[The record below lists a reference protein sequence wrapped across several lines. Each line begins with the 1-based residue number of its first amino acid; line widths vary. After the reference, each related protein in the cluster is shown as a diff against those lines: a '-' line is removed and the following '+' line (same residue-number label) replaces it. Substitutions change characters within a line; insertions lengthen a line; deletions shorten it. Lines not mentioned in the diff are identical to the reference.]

1 MRVVFMPNDLR
12 TIASQLFHQTLRAID
27 VAAVVR
33 QNLSLEGNQLRI
45 ADESLALNEFKRI
58 VVIALGKASVPM
70 ARAAEEALGERLTDG
85 LVVTNAV
92 LGAPP
97 RRMPCVFGSHPLPN
111 RGSVTAAETALRL
124 LRENDAA
131 DTLVIFLISGGGSAM
146 FEKPIDAR
154 LTLADLQAVNR
165 VLVNCGAVIGE
176 MNVVRRYL
184 SAVKGGRLAA
194 AAQHV
199 RQVSLYISDVNADDL
214 STVSSGPTLA
224 SAIPRTAFEKIVA
237 RYDLRNQFP
246 AHVAALLNELPD
258 LPQPTATSRATH
270 HLLLDN
276 RRALQAMKQFAE
288 NQFNAIVEIA
298 EDLVEGEVQATAQLH
313 LERLAALR
321 HRHPGR
327 LVALLSGGEVICPV
341 RGDGQGG
348 RNQEFVLRAAQLLN
362 AAHETNVVVL
372 SAGTDGI
379 DGHSPAN
386 GAVADAMT
394 IQRGLNAGM
403 NAADFLQRSDSF
415 TFLHKLGATII
426 TGPTGNNVRDIR
438 LWLAN

>member
-1 MRVVFMPNDLR
+1 
-12 TIASQLFHQTLRAID
+12 
-27 VAAVVR
+27 
-33 QNLSLEGNQLRI
+33 
-45 ADESLALNEFKRI
+45 
-58 VVIALGKASVPM
+58 M
-70 ARAAEEALGERLTDG
+70 ARAAEEVLGDALSDG
-85 LVVTNAV
+85 LVVTNAA

-97 RRMPCVFGSHPLPN
+97 RRLTFVFGSHPLPN
-111 RGSVTAAETALRL
+111 RGSVTAAETALQL
-124 LRENDAA
+124 LRENDTP

-154 LTLADLQAVNR
+154 LTLTDLQAVNR

-194 AAQHV
+194 AAPRA

-224 SAIPRTAFEKIVA
+224 SAIPRAALEEIVA
-237 RYDLRNQFP
+237 RYDLLNQFP

-258 LPQPTATSRATH
+258 LPQPKVTSRVTH

-276 RRALQAMKQFAE
+276 RRALQAMKQLAE
-288 NQFNAIVEIA
+288 SQFKTVVEIA
-298 EDLVEGEVQATAQLH
+298 EDLVEGEVQEMAQLH
-313 LERLAALR
+313 LERLTALR
-321 HRHPGR
+321 RRHPNQ

-348 RNQEFVLRAAQLLN
+348 RNQEFVLRAVQLLD
-362 AAHETNVVVL
+362 AANETHVVVL

-394 IQRGLNAGM
+394 IQRGVEAGM
-403 NAADFLQRSDSF
+403 NADDFLQRSDSF
-415 TFLHKLGATII
+415 TFLHKLGATIV
-426 TGPTGNNVRDIR
+426 TGPTGNNVRDLR

>member
-1 MRVVFMPNDLR
+1 MELR
-12 TIASQLFHQTLRAID
+12 TIAQQLFQQTLAAIE
-27 VAAVVR
+27 VESVVR
-33 QNLSLEGNQLRI
+33 QHLQCEGAQLRI
-45 ADESLALNEFKRI
+45 ADQFLALNEFKRI
-58 VVIALGKASVPM
+58 LVIALGKASVPM
-70 ARAAEEALGERLTDG
+70 ARAAESVLGEYLSDG

-97 RRMPCVFGSHPLPN
+97 RRLPCVFGSHPLPN
-111 RGSVTAAETALRL
+111 RGSVTAADTALRL
-124 LRENDAA
+124 LRENDAT
-131 DTLVIFLISGGGSAM
+131 DTLVIFLVSGGGSAM
-146 FEKPIDAR
+146 FEKPIDER

-194 AAQHV
+194 AAQQA

-224 SAIPRTAFEKIVA
+224 SAIPRAAFDEIVA
-237 RYDLRNQFP
+237 RYDLTNRFP
-246 AHVAALLNELPD
+246 PHVAALLSELPD
-258 LPQPTATSRATH
+258 LPSPTATSRATH

-276 RRALQAMKQFAE
+276 RRALQVARQLAE
-288 NQFNAIVEIA
+288 SQFNAVVEIA
-298 EDLVEGEVQATAQLH
+298 EDLVEGDVQVMAELH

-321 HRHPGR
+321 DRHPGR

-348 RNQEFVLRAAQLLN
+348 RNQEFVLRAALLMDELN
-362 AAHETNVVVL
+362 YNDAVVL

-379 DGHSPAN
+379 DGNSPAN
-386 GAVADAMT
+386 GALADAMT
-394 IQRGLNAGM
+394 VSRGVKAKLD
-403 NAADFLQRSDSF
+403 AADYLLRSDSF
-415 TFLHKLGATII
+415 NFLHLLGDTIV

-438 LWLAN
+438 LLLAPQKEM

>member
-1 MRVVFMPNDLR
+1 MPNELR
-12 TIASQLFHQTLRAID
+12 TIATQLFQQTLRAID
-27 VAAVVR
+27 VEDLVR
-33 QNLSLEGNQLRI
+33 QHLQDASLSL
-45 ADESLALNEFKRI
+45 DECKR
-58 VVIALGKASVPM
+58 VLVIALGKASVPM
-70 ARAAEEALGERLTDG
+70 ARAAESVLGESISDG

-97 RRMPCVFGSHPLPN
+97 RRLPCVFGSHPLPN
-111 RGSVTAAETALRL
+111 RGSVTAADAALRL
-124 LRENDAA
+124 LRDNDAS
-131 DTLVIFLISGGGSAM
+131 DTLVIFLVSGGGSAM

-194 AAQHV
+194 AAPSA

-224 SAIPRTAFEKIVA
+224 PKLASDIPRAAFEAIVA
-237 RYDLRNQFP
+237 RYNFRNEFP
-246 AHVAALLNELPD
+246 PHVAVLLNDLPD
-258 LPQPTATSRATH
+258 LPQPQATSRQTH

-276 RRALQAMKQFAE
+276 RRALQTLKQFAE
-288 NQFNAIVEIA
+288 SQFNAVVEMA
-298 EDLVEGEVQATAQLH
+298 EDLVEGDVQQMAQLH

-321 HRHPGR
+321 GRHPGQ

-341 RGDGQGG
+341 RGNGQGG
-348 RNQEFVLRAAQLLN
+348 RNQEFVLRAAMLLN
-362 AAHETNVVVL
+362 ESDNVAVL

-379 DGHSPAN
+379 DGNSPAN
-386 GAVADAMT
+386 GALADATT
-394 IQRGLNAGM
+394 IGRGERAGM
-403 NAADFLQRSDSF
+403 NATDFLQRSDSF
-415 TFLHKLGATII
+415 NFLHRLGDTII

-438 LWLAN
+438 LLLAGK

>member
-1 MRVVFMPNDLR
+1 MSELR
-12 TIASQLFHQTLRAID
+12 PIALHLFEQTLRAID
-27 VAAVVR
+27 VESLVR
-33 QNLSLEGNQLRI
+33 QHLQN
-45 ADESLALNEFKRI
+45 ESPTLNEFKRI

-70 ARAAEEALGERLTDG
+70 ARAAESVLGERLTDG

-97 RRMPCVFGSHPLPN
+97 RRLPCVFGSHPLPN
-111 RGSVTAAETALRL
+111 RGSVTAADAALRL
-124 LRENDAA
+124 LREHNAPDS
-131 DTLVIFLISGGGSAM
+131 LVIFLVSGGGSAM
-146 FEKPIDAR
+146 FEKPIDER

-194 AAQHV
+194 AAQRA

-224 SAIPRTAFEKIVA
+224 SAIPRAAFDEIVA
-237 RYDLRNQFP
+237 RYDLKNQFP
-246 AHVAALLNELPD
+246 PHVAALLNELPD
-258 LPQPTATSRATH
+258 LPQPQATSRCTH

-276 RRALQAMKQFAE
+276 RRALLELKQLAE
-288 NQFNAIVEIA
+288 SEYNAIVEIA
-298 EDLVEGEVQATAQLH
+298 EDFVEGDVQQMAQLH

-321 HRHPGR
+321 DRHPGR
-327 LVALLSGGEVICPV
+327 LVALLSGGEVSCPV
-341 RGDGQGG
+341 RGAGQGG
-348 RNQEFVLRAAQLLN
+348 RNQEFVLRVALLLN
-362 AAHETNVVVL
+362 EGDDIVVL

-379 DGHSPAN
+379 DGNSLAN
-386 GAVADAMT
+386 GALADAT
-394 IQRGLNAGM
+394 TLLRGERAGM

-415 TFLHKLGATII
+415 NFLHQLGDTII

-438 LWLAN
+438 LLLAR

>member
-1 MRVVFMPNDLR
+1 MELR
-12 TIASQLFHQTLRAID
+12 TIAQQIFQETLAAIE
-27 VAAVVR
+27 VETVVR
-33 QNLSLEGNQLRI
+33 QHLQSNGAQLRI
-45 ADESLALNEFKRI
+45 ADESLDESLALNDFKRI

-70 ARAAEEALGERLTDG
+70 ARAAESVLGEFITGG

-97 RRMPCVFGSHPLPN
+97 RRLPCVFGSHPLPN
-111 RGSVTAAETALRL
+111 RGSVTAAEMALRL

-131 DTLVIFLISGGGSAM
+131 DTLVIFMISGGGSAM
-146 FEKPIDAR
+146 FEKPIDER

-165 VLVNCGAVIGE
+165 VLVNCGTVIGE

-194 AAQHV
+194 AAPAS

-224 SAIPRTAFEKIVA
+224 PKLVSDIPRAAFDEIVA
-237 RYDLRNQFP
+237 RYDLMNQFP
-246 AHVAALLNELPD
+246 PHVAALLNELPD
-258 LPQPTATSRATH
+258 LPQPQATTRCTH

-276 RRALQAMKQFAE
+276 RRALLELKQLAE
-288 NQFNAIVEIA
+288 SQFNAIVEIA
-298 EDLVEGEVQATAQLH
+298 EDLVEGDVQAMAQVH

-321 HRHPGR
+321 DRHPGR

-341 RGDGQGG
+341 RGNGQGG
-348 RNQEFVLRAAQLLN
+348 RNQEFVLRAALLMN
-362 AAHETNVVVL
+362 ERDNVVVL

-379 DGHSPAN
+379 DGNSPAN
-386 GAVADAMT
+386 GALADAT
-394 IQRGLNAGM
+394 TTSRGAVAKM
-403 NAADFLQRSDSF
+403 DAADFLQRSDSF
-415 TFLHKLGATII
+415 NFLHRLGDTII
-426 TGPTGNNVRDIR
+426 TGPTGNNLRDIR
-438 LWLAN
+438 LLLAK